1 VRRGWVDG
9 ALIALLVLIGAG
21 LRVYELESVPPRLSA
36 DEYTTALD
44 VFEINAGKGPPLF
57 GLDWKPMPAL
67 TSHLTAVLVR
77 VTGPSIL
84 GLRLLSIVLSLAAAV
99 LLYVLLRWTAAPGVA
114 FAAALGLLANPWFLN
129 FSRSGWENAHV
140 ATYWLAFTWCFFS
153 GLRAE
158 RGALM
163 RYAGAGLA
171 LALSCYGYF
180 TGRLLVVAWLLF
192 LPLAPAV
199 VRRPWRHVLV
209 AYALTGA
216 IAVALFAPQIPVLV
230 RDWDGF
236 QRRVRNVSLLNADPA
251 EQGYEPGTSRA
262 AMAADQLWRT
272 ARYLTVGLEIGK
284 VHYSPSARPPLHP
297 VVIPFLL
304 LGLGAAARHRRDGL
318 WWWLLLGVAVV
329 VTQGV
334 SIGAPDLARLV
345 VACPILFWFVG
356 YGAETAVR
364 WLPQRLRRAATVAL
378 ALGAL
383 VLALVEW
390 RYFESWML
398 SDGVAVSRGG
408 GVDYREYARWQ
419 AMQADRLAHGR
430 PTLPVVDWERPEV
443 REAIMAGRADAQ
455 P

>member
-1 VRRGWVDG
+1 MRRRWVDG
-9 ALIALLVLIGAG
+9 GLVALLVLVGTA
-21 LRVYELESVPPRLSA
+21 LRFYELESVPPRLSA

-84 GLRLLSIVLSLAAAV
+84 GLRLLSIVLSLVAA
-99 LLYVLLRWTAAPGVA
+99 LLLFVLLRWTCSPGVA
-114 FAAALGLLANPWFLN
+114 FAAALSLLANPWFLN

-140 ATYWLAFTWCFFS
+140 AAYWLAFSWCFFS

-158 RGALM
+158 RWAAV
-163 RYAGAGLA
+163 RFVAAGVA

-180 TGRLLVVAWLLF
+180 TGRLLVAAWLLF
-192 LPLAPAV
+192 LPVAAAV
-199 VRRPWRHVLV
+199 VRRSWRRVLGG
-209 AYALTGA
+209 YAITA
-216 IAVALFAPQIPVLV
+216 ATAVVLFAPQIPVLV

-236 QRRVRNVSLLNADPA
+236 QRRVSNVSLLNADPA
-251 EQGYEPGTSRA
+251 DQGYAPGTSRT

-272 ARYLTVGLEIGK
+272 VRYLTVGLEIGK

-297 VVIPFLL
+297 ILIPFLL
-304 LGLGAAARHRRDGL
+304 LGLVAAAIHWRDGL
-318 WWWLLLGVAVV
+318 WWWLLLGVSVT
-329 VTQGV
+329 VTQALSV
-334 SIGAPDLARLV
+334 GAPDLARLV
-345 VACPILFWFVG
+345 VVCPILFWFIG
-356 YGAETAVR
+356 YGAEVAVG
-364 WLPQRLRRAATVAL
+364 WLPERLRSGATAAL
-378 ALGAL
+378 AVGAL
-383 VLALVEW
+383 LLTLAEW

-398 SDGVAVSRGG
+398 SDGVTVTRGG

-419 AMQADRLAHGR
+419 TMQADRLARGR
-430 PTLPVVDWERPEV
+430 PPLPVVEWERPEV
-443 REAIMAGRADAQ
+443 RQAVLDGRADAL